1 MEGLRFLKDT
11 EALGYIVMGISRMGY
26 GLEVIFQ
33 AMDVAQNMLSQT
45 VKEEFW
51 NEDVL
56 EVVQQLGHEIG
67 INEEELKSE
76 LYWSFDVHTEN
87 EAAIIYKKFM
97 DLKKNESKLTR
108 EQ

>member
-1 MEGLRFLKDT
+1 
-11 EALGYIVMGISRMGY
+11 MGISRMGY

-76 LYWSFDVHTEN
+76 LY
-87 EAAIIYKKFM
+87 
-97 DLKKNESKLTR
+97 
-108 EQ
+108 

>member
-1 MEGLRFLKDT
+1 MSFLKDT

-45 VKEEFW
+45 VKEFW

-76 LYWSFDVHTEN
+76 LYWSFDVHIEN
-87 EAAIIYKKFM
+87 ESRSMYEQFIGSRKS
-97 DLKKNESKLTR
+97 ESKLTR
-108 EQ
+108 

>member
-1 MEGLRFLKDT
+1 MKDT

-45 VKEEFW
+45 VKKEFW

-76 LYWSFDVHTEN
+76 LYWGFDVHTEN
-87 EAAIIYKKFM
+87 ESGSMYEQFIKLRKS
-97 DLKKNESKLTR
+97 ESKLIR
-108 EQ
+108 

>member
-1 MEGLRFLKDT
+1 
-11 EALGYIVMGISRMGY
+11 MGY

-45 VKEEFW
+45 VKEFW

-76 LYWSFDVHTEN
+76 LYWSFDVHIEN
-87 EAAIIYKKFM
+87 ESRSMYEQFIGSRKS
-97 DLKKNESKLTR
+97 ESKLTR
-108 EQ
+108 

>member
-45 VKEEFW
+45 DRKS
-51 NEDVL
+51 
-56 EVVQQLGHEIG
+56 VV
-67 INEEELKSE
+67 
-76 LYWSFDVHTEN
+76 
-87 EAAIIYKKFM
+87 
-97 DLKKNESKLTR
+97 
-108 EQ
+108 

>member
-1 MEGLRFLKDT
+1 
-11 EALGYIVMGISRMGY
+11 MGISRMGY

-45 VKEEFW
+45 VKEFW

-76 LYWSFDVHTEN
+76 LYWSFDVHIEN
-87 EAAIIYKKFM
+87 ESRSMYEQFIGSRKS
-97 DLKKNESKLTR
+97 ESKLTR
-108 EQ
+108 

>member
-1 MEGLRFLKDT
+1 
-11 EALGYIVMGISRMGY
+11 MGISGMGY

-45 VKEEFW
+45 VKEFW

-76 LYWSFDVHTEN
+76 LYWSFDVHIEN
-87 EAAIIYKKFM
+87 ESRSMYEQFIGSRKS
-97 DLKKNESKLTR
+97 ESKLTR
-108 EQ
+108 

>member
-1 MEGLRFLKDT
+1 MSFLKDT
-11 EALGYIVMGISRMGY
+11 EALGYIVMGISGMGY

-45 VKEEFW
+45 VKEFW

-76 LYWSFDVHTEN
+76 LYWSFDVHIEN
-87 EAAIIYKKFM
+87 ESRSMYEQFIGSRKS
-97 DLKKNESKLTR
+97 ESKLTR
-108 EQ
+108 

>member
-56 EVVQQLGHEIG
+56 EVVQQLGYEIE

-87 EAAIIYKKFM
+87 ESGSIYEQFIGLRKS
-97 DLKKNESKLTR
+97 ESKLIR
-108 EQ
+108 